1 MDQGHSGVP
10 QFLVQIQKG
19 KQGGQVLRF
28 RLVEIAEP
36 EQQGGFQLVPAGFQ
50 NGREELSLG
59 FFLLQTAEQ
68 KDKKYTCK
76 KEQAQYQDKTN
87 FPEIRFHRLLQGLT
101 MFYFNHKNHKNAR
114 FENEIRKKQQKKCG
128 I

>member
-76 KEQAQYQDKTN
+76 K
-87 FPEIRFHRLLQGLT
+87 
-101 MFYFNHKNHKNAR
+101 
-114 FENEIRKKQQKKCG
+114 
-128 I
+128 